1 MKKSGFV
8 AVVGRPNSGKSTFI
22 NSVCGKKIAIVSHV
36 PQTTRNTIKG
46 IYTKDNAQ
54 IVFLDTPGIHE
65 SVKFYNAMLSKQ
77 AKDALGEAD
86 AVLYMID
93 LARPFGKEEEAI
105 FELIK
110 NINKPTI
117 IAFNKIDMSDE
128 RVVKNSLMYKEYTKD
143 FKGIK
148 EHYISALK
156 LKNLDDVLEDI
167 IEILP
172 EGEFFYPVDM
182 HTDQAIDFMASE
194 VIREKIMLLVH
205 EELPHAVKVNVRSID
220 EDDERRLTSIFA
232 DILVERDSQKA
243 IIIGKG
249 AAKLKRI
256 GMDARKELEEMFG
269 RKVFLSLTV
278 KVDKN
283 WRNHS

>member
-8 AVVGRPNSGKSTFI
+8 AIIGRPNSGKSTFV
-22 NSVCGKKIAIVSHV
+22 NSVCGKKVAIVSHV

-65 SVKFYNAMLSKQ
+65 SIKLYNAMLSKQ
-77 AKDALGEAD
+77 ATDALGEAD

-93 LARPFGKEEEAI
+93 LARPFGKEEAAI

-110 NINKPTI
+110 KVGKPTI
-117 IAFNKIDMSDE
+117 IAFNKIDVSDE
-128 RVVKNSLMYKEYTKD
+128 RVVKNSMMYKEFTKD
-143 FKGIK
+143 LGVR

-156 LKNLDDVLEDI
+156 SKNLDDVLADVI
-167 IEILP
+167 DILP
-172 EGEFFYPVDM
+172 EGEFYYPEDM
-182 HTDQAIDFMASE
+182 YTDQAIDFMASE
-194 VIREKIMLLVH
+194 AIREKIMLLVH
-205 EELPHAVKVNVRSID
+205 EELPHAVRVEVRAID
-220 EDDERRLTSIFA
+220 EDDEKRLTSVYA

-243 IIIGKG
+243 IMIGKG
-249 AAKLKRI
+249 ASKLKKI
-256 GMDARKELEEMFG
+256 GMEARKELEGMFG
-269 RKVFLSLTV
+269 RKVYLSLTV

>member
-8 AVVGRPNSGKSTFI
+8 AVIGRPNSGKSTFV
-22 NSVCGKKIAIVSHV
+22 NSVCGKKIAIVSHI

-46 IYTKDNAQ
+46 IYTKGNAQ
-54 IVFLDTPGIHE
+54 IVFMDTPGIHE
-65 SVKFYNAMLSKQ
+65 SIKLYNAMLFKQ
-77 AKDALGEAD
+77 ATDALQEAD

-110 NINKPTI
+110 KIKKPTI
-117 IAFNKIDMSDE
+117 IAFNKIDVSDD
-128 RVVKNSLMYKEYTKD
+128 RVVKNSLMYKEYIKD
-143 FKGIK
+143 LGIK

-156 LKNLDDVLEDI
+156 SRNLDEVLHDL
-167 IEILP
+167 IEVLP

-182 HTDQAIDFMASE
+182 HTDQTIDFMASE
-194 VIREKIMLLVH
+194 AIREKIMLLVH
-205 EELPHAVKVNVRSID
+205 EELPHAVKVNVRAIE
-220 EDDERRLTSIFA
+220 EDDEKRLTSVYA

-243 IIIGKG
+243 IMIGKG
-249 AAKLKRI
+249 ATKLKKI
-256 GMDARKELEEMFG
+256 GIEARKELEQMFG
-269 RKVFLSLTV
+269 RKVYLSLTV